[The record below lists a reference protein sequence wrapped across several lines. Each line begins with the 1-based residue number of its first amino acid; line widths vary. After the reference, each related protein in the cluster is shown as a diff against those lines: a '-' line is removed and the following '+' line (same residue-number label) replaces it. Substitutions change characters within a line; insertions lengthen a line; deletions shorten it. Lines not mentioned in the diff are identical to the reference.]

1 MRAEIA
7 ALLALLLGAVAL
19 LHAYS
24 AMGGLWPG
32 RSEADLI
39 ASVIGDKRRRRMPHA
54 TLTWLVALLIGI
66 AAVWPLLLRMRSASP
81 LPGSLVSGIGAA
93 LALVFLARGGAGYL
107 PAWRR
112 AHSLDP
118 FARLDRSLYSPLCL
132 LVGAGFLY
140 LVFRSLA

>member
-1 MRAEIA
+1 MKAGIA
-7 ALLALLLGAVAL
+7 ALLALLLGAVPL
-19 LHAYS
+19 LHAYW

-39 ASVIGDKRRRRMPHA
+39 ARVIGDRRRRHMPHA
-54 TLTWLVALLIGI
+54 KLTWLVALLIGI
-66 AAVWPLLLRMRSASP
+66 AAVWPL
-81 LPGSLVSGIGAA
+81 